1 MPKRML
7 PALMGILA
15 GSVVGLTA
23 PPAPAARADSSSY
36 TVEGITLGDRVERSR
51 DFRCE
56 PGERSAEFNW
66 CQRTRQD
73 RGKRGP
79 FSSTLAFLQNPSGT
93 AVYVSRSIEPAF
105 FGTSDIESEIAR
117 LSGRFGERPREVNLP
132 ERDGLPAGTIALW
145 GKLKLEPLDPATLS
159 SLGTSEPSRQ
169 NLLVDHLGDLKR
181 SALAG
186 LPVYR
191 LGGGAGFLWSASA
204 SADGR
209 GHLRFLAIDPAG
221 VVAKLNPVPIA
232 NEQPKT
238 TAPNVE
244 PRKVVGPYPAVAT
257 LSAAPEPQEL
267 SNPPSP
273 VTTANTTVRAKTRP
287 DYTVPTRPAS
297 MVERA
302 ELEPELRATDAVT
315 GDQTGSIRSEA
326 GKAPPPAPA
335 PHRMESMI
343 ALIGA
348 AAILLFFLASMIE
361 RLLRVR
367 EPTGLEL
374 LEMQWQREL
383 AEEQAEQGGEQAV
396 PEAAA
401 PWFAMWWTWAHGL
414 VGSTATL
421 LHRALASQG
430 IARG

>member
-1 MPKRML
+1 MDMDKVGDEMPKRML
-7 PALMGILA
+7 PALMGLLV

-23 PPAPAARADSSSY
+23 PPAPAARADSSAY
-36 TVEGITLGDRVERSR
+36 TIEGITLGDRVERAR

-105 FGTSDIESEIAR
+105 FGTSDIESEITR
-117 LSGRFGERPREVNLP
+117 LSGRFGERAREVNLP

-159 SLGTSEPSRQ
+159 TLGTGEPSRQ

-204 SADGR
+204 NADGR

-221 VVAKLNPVPIA
+221 VVAKLNPVPVA
-232 NEQPKT
+232 NEQPKVT
-238 TAPNVE
+238 VPNVQ
-244 PRKVVGPYPAVAT
+244 PRNVAGPYPAVAT

-267 SNPPSP
+267 SNPAGPGGHRQHHG
-273 VTTANTTVRAKTRP
+273 ARQ
-287 DYTVPTRPAS
+287 
-297 MVERA
+297 
-302 ELEPELRATDAVT
+302 DA
-315 GDQTGSIRSEA
+315 A
-326 GKAPPPAPA
+326 G
-335 PHRMESMI
+335 
-343 ALIGA
+343 
-348 AAILLFFLASMIE
+348 
-361 RLLRVR
+361 
-367 EPTGLEL
+367 
-374 LEMQWQREL
+374 
-383 AEEQAEQGGEQAV
+383 
-396 PEAAA
+396 
-401 PWFAMWWTWAHGL
+401 
-414 VGSTATL
+414 
-421 LHRALASQG
+421 LHRADKTGQHG
-430 IARG
+430 